1 MGGGWVEP
9 DLRSAQREPHWSCA
23 TQTSLVLI
31 SLVSV
36 VFLMLTLLITH
47 ATLALLLVFN
57 FLILGFLRKSGEWP
71 DERCLIIRTKD
82 GERDKSVWR
91 SSNVVLFG
99 LIRRSS
105 YAHPPPIQFALTRK
119 TNQAV
124 GME

>member
-1 MGGGWVEP
+1 MEKQLEKTTGK
-9 DLRSAQREPHWSCA
+9 
-23 TQTSLVLI
+23 
-31 SLVSV
+31 
-36 VFLMLTLLITH
+36 ITGK
-47 ATLALLLVFN
+47 TT
-57 FLILGFLRKSGEWP
+57 GKTTGKSGEWP

-82 GERDKSVWR
+82 GERRDERGERRDKSVWR

>member
-1 MGGGWVEP
+1 MRKKGETIKSETCDTIDSFR
-9 DLRSAQREPHWSCA
+9 DLCQF
-23 TQTSLVLI
+23 TIGNGKT
-31 SLVSV
+31 
-36 VFLMLTLLITH
+36 TGKITGI
-47 ATLALLLVFN
+47 TT
-57 FLILGFLRKSGEWP
+57 GKSGEWP

-82 GERDKSVWR
+82 GEREEKRGKSVWR